1 MEALKVL
8 QSLLRFH
15 SDVKLINM
23 SKMDMDSFASKEA
36 IRNTANAYN
45 AVNARV
51 GELLKKAAD
60 AMAQRQS
67 KSSVFYEAITMNTVT
82 FQELKDGTLDAIG
95 ADIGHILA
103 ENGTA
108 IKADNAESIEKALA
122 AVAKSEERLKRD
134 KEALGRAQKRIK
146 LMDYA
151 EKNFPA

>member
-1 MEALKVL
+1 
-8 QSLLRFH
+8 
-15 SDVKLINM
+15 
-23 SKMDMDSFASKEA
+23 
-36 IRNTANAYN
+36 
-45 AVNARV
+45 
-51 GELLKKAAD
+51 
-60 AMAQRQS
+60 
-67 KSSVFYEAITMNTVT
+67 MNTVT

-95 ADIGHILA
+95 ADIGHILV